1 MLGAARGQRRCSAVR
16 KVTQRALPA
25 AYYRGD
31 VSLAIIFEKHN
42 LPRDEKIS
50 ADIFP
55 GVINFPDPNGRQ
67 LHGLGGSVSSLSKVS
82 VVSRCVGEDVGVD
95 YIIAAVK
102 INKLEV
108 EFSSNC
114 GNMIAA
120 IGPFAVDSGLVMIEN
135 SNPTLK
141 RSFI

>member
-1 MLGAARGQRRCSAVR
+1 M
-16 KVTQRALPA
+16 
-25 AYYRGD
+25 
-31 VSLAIIFEKHN
+31 
-42 LPRDEKIS
+42 
-50 ADIFP
+50 
-55 GVINFPDPNGRQ
+55 
-67 LHGLGGSVSSLSKVS
+67 
-82 VVSRCVGEDVGVD
+82 GVD
-95 YIIAAVK
+95 YIIAAVR

-108 EFSSNC
+108 EFSINC